1 MAAMA
6 ASFVSDHPSLRPFLL
21 PDAKTTGKTIGKG
34 PHGSVEE
41 VTIPGAV
48 CAAKKINDF
57 YLDPS
62 ALSAVSKSFVQE
74 CELISTLRHPNIV
87 QFLGVCFLPGSKLP
101 AMVVEKLV
109 TSLHGILAPEPP
121 PPAKSE
127 VPVSLKFS
135 ILRDVARGLSF
146 LHSRT
151 PPIVHRDLTAKNVLL
166 NEGMVA
172 KIADVAMTGIT
183 TSLEVE
189 VVTKPSSFSVFIPP
203 EALEDEIKPTV
214 AVDIF
219 SFGILSFFTLSQTFP
234 KPLPPTY
241 VDKKGQVIGR
251 TELERR
257 DSYMKLIK
265 SQFQQGHPLVL
276 MIQQCLKNRPNDR
289 PTIQKV
295 MEWLE
300 EARAK
305 VQDFDVNKLSL
316 VQLLE
321 SKDKQIDQHR
331 KTNETQKKQID
342 EKSEQNEKQR
352 AQIVSLEE
360 QVQFLQAENATL
372 KVYIA
377 KY

>member
-1 MAAMA
+1 MA
-6 ASFVSDHPSLRPFLL
+6 ASFVSDHPSLRPFILS
-21 PDAKTTGKTIGKG
+21 DAEPTDKTIGRG

-41 VTIPGAV
+41 VAIPGAV
-48 CAAKKINDF
+48 CAAKKLHDF
-57 YLDPS
+57 HLDPS
-62 ALSAVSKSFVQE
+62 ALSAVSQSFEQE
-74 CELISTLRHPNIV
+74 CQLISTLRHPNIV

-101 AMVVEKLV
+101 AMVMEKLV

-121 PPAKSE
+121 PPDKSE

-146 LHSRT
+146 LHCRT

-172 KIADVAMTGIT
+172 KIADIAMARIT

-189 VVTKPSSFSVFIPP
+189 VVTKSSSFSVFMPP
-203 EALEDEIKPTV
+203 EALEDEIKPTI
-214 AVDIF
+214 AIDIF
-219 SFGILSFFTLSQTFP
+219 SFGIMSLFTLSETFP

-257 DSYMKLIK
+257 GSYMKQIK

-289 PTIQKV
+289 PTVQKV
-295 MEWLE
+295 MKWLE

-316 VQLLE
+316 VHLLE
-321 SKDKQIDQHR
+321 SKDKQIDQHQ
-331 KTNETQKKQID
+331 KTNESQKKQID
-342 EKSEQNEKQR
+342 EKSEQIEKQK
-352 AQIVSLEE
+352 AEIMSLEE
-360 QVQFLQAENATL
+360 QVQFLRAENATL
-372 KVYIA
+372 KV
-377 KY
+377 

>member
-21 PDAKTTGKTIGKG
+21 SDAKPTGKTIGRG

-48 CAAKKINDF
+48 CAAKKIHDF
-57 YLDPS
+57 HLDPS
-62 ALSAVSKSFVQE
+62 ALSTVSQSFVQE
-74 CELISTLRHPNIV
+74 CELISILRHPNIV
-87 QFLGVCFLPGSKLP
+87 QFLGVCFLPGSQLP
-101 AMVVEKLV
+101 AVVVEKLV
-109 TSLHGILAPEPP
+109 TSLHSILAPEPS

-172 KIADVAMTGIT
+172 KIADVAMAGIM

-189 VVTKPSSFSVFIPP
+189 TVTKSPGFSVYIPS
-203 EALEDEIKPTV
+203 EAVEDEIKPTV

-219 SFGILSFFTLSQTFP
+219 SFGILSLFTLSQIFP

-276 MIQQCLKNRPNDR
+276 MIQQCLNNRPNDR
-289 PTIQKV
+289 PIVQKV

-316 VQLLE
+316 VHLLE
-321 SKDKQIDQHR
+321 SKDKQIDQ
-331 KTNETQKKQID
+331 TIESQKKQID
-342 EKSEQNEKQR
+342 KKSEQIEKQKV
-352 AQIVSLEE
+352 QNKSLEE
-360 QVQFLQAENATL
+360 QVQFMQAENATL
-372 KVYIA
+372 KV
-377 KY
+377 